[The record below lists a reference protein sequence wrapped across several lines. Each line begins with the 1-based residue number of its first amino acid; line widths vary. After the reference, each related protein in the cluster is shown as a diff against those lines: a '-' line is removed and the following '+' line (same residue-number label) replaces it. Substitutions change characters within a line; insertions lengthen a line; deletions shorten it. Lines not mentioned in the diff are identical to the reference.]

1 MSDAA
6 RDAGGRRM
14 LVGLLADSH
23 LMPLESLPAK
33 TSEHARAA
41 GFSQVLIY
49 LGDLQRRVLRLLTG
63 KGLDAGQEPGGED
76 AELKVE
82 GTPAGLAYQLGQIV
96 RGDPAGPG
104 RGRRMAGQWWVPLLN
119 GAERLG
125 VLRVTTEM
133 DDERAMEDM
142 SRLASL
148 VALIVHS
155 KHGSS
160 DSFARLTRSG
170 PMNIAAE
177 MQWHLMQPH
186 SYADGRVVI
195 SASMEPAYQTSGDAF
210 DYSTAGDV
218 VHLAIFDAMGHDT
231 AAGLSANLA
240 MATCRNSRRQGA
252 GLVEITERI
261 EEALIEQYG
270 RQRYVTGIQAD
281 LDTTTGVLSW
291 VNRGH
296 HPPILI
302 RGNHGHTVLSS
313 RPAHPM
319 GTGLGLEATV
329 YQERLEPGDRIVLYT
344 DGITEART
352 AGGTE
357 FGLERFTGFILRHH
371 ADGLPVPETL
381 RRLTRAVLDH
391 HAGRLHDDATI
402 LLCEWLGP
410 AESTTQA
417 ADLVGINALQPLR
430 TASGPASD
438 QGHGQE
444 RPLPS
449 ASAAEPVPPDP
460 M

>member
-1 MSDAA
+1 
-6 RDAGGRRM
+6 M
-14 LVGLLADSH
+14 LAGLLDASH
-23 LMPLESLPAK
+23 LMPLELLPEQAA
-33 TSEHARAA
+33 EHARAA

-49 LGDLQRRVLRLLTG
+49 LGDLQRRWLRLLTG
-63 KGLDAGQEPGGED
+63 KGLDAGQGAGGEEG
-76 AELKVE
+76 ELSMD
-82 GTPAGLAYQLGQIV
+82 GTLAGRACQFGRIV
-96 RGDPAGPG
+96 PGPPVAPGPG
-104 RGRRMAGQWWVPLLN
+104 NAGARHWWVPLLN

-125 VLRVTTEM
+125 VLRVTTAV
-133 DDERAMEDM
+133 DDERAQEDM

-155 KHGSS
+155 KHSSS
-160 DSFARLTRSG
+160 DSFARLTRTG

-177 MQWHLMQPH
+177 MQWHLMPPH

-240 MATCRNSRRQGA
+240 MATCRNTRRQGA
-252 GLVEITERI
+252 DLVEITERI

-270 RQRYVTGIQAD
+270 YRRYVTGIQAD
-281 LDTTTGVLSW
+281 LDTSTGVLSW

-302 RGNHGHTVLSS
+302 RGNRGHTTLSC

-319 GTGLGLEATV
+319 GTGLGLKVTV
-329 YQERLEPGDRIVLYT
+329 CQEQLQPGDRIVLYT

-357 FGLERFTGFILRHH
+357 FGLEHFTDFILRHH

-391 HAGRLHDDATI
+391 HDGRLQDDATI

-410 AESTTQA
+410 ASEATVQA
-417 ADLVGINALQPLR
+417 ADHIGIPTPRSSR
-430 TASGPASD
+430 TGRGSGP
-438 QGHGQE
+438 QPVHG
-444 RPLPS
+444 
-449 ASAAEPVPPDP
+449 
-460 M
+460 

>member
-1 MSDAA
+1 
-6 RDAGGRRM
+6 M
-14 LVGLLADSH
+14 LTGLLAASH
-23 LMPLESLPAK
+23 LMPLESLPAN
-33 TSEHARAA
+33 TAEHARAA

-63 KGLDAGQEPGGED
+63 KGLDAGQETGGED
-76 AELKVE
+76 AELRME
-82 GTPAGLAYQLGQIV
+82 GTLAGRAYQLGHIV
-96 RGDPAGPG
+96 PGDPARPGPG
-104 RGRRMAGQWWVPLLN
+104 RGRTVAGQWWVPLLN

-125 VLRVTTEM
+125 VLRVTAEM
-133 DDERAMEDM
+133 DDERAREDM

-240 MATCRNSRRQGA
+240 MATCRNSRRHGA

-270 RQRYVTGIQAD
+270 QQRYVTGIQAD
-281 LDTTTGVLSW
+281 LDTSTGVLSW

-302 RGNHGHTVLSS
+302 RGNRGHTVLSS

-319 GTGLGLEATV
+319 GTGLGLKATV
-329 YQERLEPGDRIVLYT
+329 CRERLEPGDRIVLYT

-352 AGGTE
+352 AGGAE
-357 FGLERFTGFILRHH
+357 FGLERFTDFILRHQ

-381 RRLTRAVLDH
+381 RRLTRAVLRH
-391 HAGRLHDDATI
+391 HDGRLRDDATI

-410 AESTTQA
+410 AASTAKA
-417 ADLVGINALQPLR
+417 ADLVGIHTPQPLQ
-430 TASGPASD
+430 PASD
-438 QGHGQE
+438 PYHGQK
-444 RPLPS
+444 RAP
-449 ASAAEPVPPDP
+449 
-460 M
+460 

>member
-1 MSDAA
+1 MVSDAD

-14 LVGLLADSH
+14 LAGLLAASH
-23 LMPLESLPAK
+23 LMPLELLPAR
-33 TSEHARAA
+33 TAEHAQAA

-49 LGDLQRRVLRLLTG
+49 LGDLQCRVLRLLTG
-63 KGLDAGQEPGGED
+63 KGPDAGQETGGED
-76 AELKVE
+76 AELKME
-82 GTPAGLAYQLGQIV
+82 GTPAGRAYQLGHV
-96 RGDPAGPG
+96 VPDDPAGPG
-104 RGRRMAGQWWVPLLN
+104 RTVAGRWWVPLLN

-125 VLRVTTEM
+125 VLRITTET
-133 DDERAMEDM
+133 DDERSREDM

-155 KHGSS
+155 KHSSS

-240 MATCRNSRRQGA
+240 MATCRNTRRQGA

-270 RQRYVTGIQAD
+270 QQRYVTGIQAD
-281 LDTTTGVLSW
+281 LDTSTGVLSW

-302 RGNHGHTVLSS
+302 RGNRGHTVLSC

-319 GTGLGLEATV
+319 GTGLGLKAAVCRE
-329 YQERLEPGDRIVLYT
+329 QLEPGDRIVLYT

-352 AGGTE
+352 AGGAE
-357 FGLERFTGFILRHH
+357 FGLERFTDFILRHH
-371 ADGLPVPETL
+371 ADGLSVPETL

-391 HAGRLHDDATI
+391 HDGRLHDDATI

-410 AESTTQA
+410 AESTAQA
-417 ADLVGINALQPLR
+417 ADRVGIHTPRPLQPDSNPEHAR
-430 TASGPASD
+430 GRA
-438 QGHGQE
+438 
-444 RPLPS
+444 R
-449 ASAAEPVPPDP
+449 
-460 M
+460 

>member
-1 MSDAA
+1 MVSDVD

-14 LVGLLADSH
+14 LAGLLAASH
-23 LMPLESLPAK
+23 LTPLELLPAR
-33 TSEHARAA
+33 TAEHAQAA

-63 KGLDAGQEPGGED
+63 RGLDAGREAGGED

-82 GTPAGLAYQLGQIV
+82 GTLAGRAYQLGQLV
-96 RGDPAGPG
+96 PGGRAEPG
-104 RGRRMAGQWWVPLLN
+104 RGRTAARHWWVPLLN

-125 VLRVTTEM
+125 VLRVTTGR
-133 DDERAMEDM
+133 DDERAREDM
-142 SRLASL
+142 GSLASL

-160 DSFARLTRSG
+160 DSFTRLTRSR

-177 MQWHLMQPH
+177 MQVRLMQPH

-195 SASMEPAYQTSGDAF
+195 SASMEPAYQSSGDAF

-240 MATCRNSRRQGA
+240 MATCRNTRRRGA

-281 LDTTTGVLSW
+281 LDTSTGVLSW

-302 RGNHGHTVLSS
+302 RGNHSHTVLSS

-319 GTGLGLEATV
+319 GTGLGLKATV
-329 YQERLEPGDRIVLYT
+329 CRERLEPGDRIVLYT
-344 DGITEART
+344 DGIIESRT

-357 FGLERFTGFILRHH
+357 FGLERFTDFILRHQ

-391 HAGRLHDDATI
+391 HDGRLHDDATI
-402 LLCEWLGP
+402 LVCEWLGP
-410 AESTTQA
+410 AESPAQA
-417 ADLVGINALQPLR
+417 ADLVGIHPPRPLQSVPD
-430 TASGPASD
+430 PE
-438 QGHGQE
+438 QGHG
-444 RPLPS
+444 RAL
-449 ASAAEPVPPDP
+449 
-460 M
+460 

>member
-1 MSDAA
+1 MVSDAD

-14 LVGLLADSH
+14 LAGLLAASH

-33 TSEHARAA
+33 TAEYARAA

-49 LGDLQRRVLRLLTG
+49 LGDLQRNVLRLLTG
-63 KGLDAGQEPGGED
+63 KGLDAGQETGGED
-76 AELKVE
+76 AELKME
-82 GTPAGLAYQLGQIV
+82 GTLAGRAYQLGQIV
-96 RGDPAGPG
+96 PGGPAGPRPG
-104 RGRRMAGQWWVPLLN
+104 QEMAGQWWIPLLN

-125 VLRVTTEM
+125 VLRVTTEV

-160 DSFARLTRSG
+160 DSFARLTRSR

-270 RQRYVTGIQAD
+270 QQRYVTGIQAD
-281 LDTTTGVLSW
+281 LDTSTGVLSW

-302 RGNHGHTVLSS
+302 RGNRRHTVLSCQ
-313 RPAHPM
+313 PAHPM
-319 GTGLGLEATV
+319 GTGLGLKATV
-329 YQERLEPGDRIVLYT
+329 CREHLEPGDRIVLYT

-357 FGLERFTGFILRHH
+357 FGLRRFTDFILRHH
-371 ADGLPVPETL
+371 ADGLSVPETL
-381 RRLTRAVLDH
+381 RRLTCAVLEH
-391 HAGRLHDDATI
+391 HDGHLHDDATI

-410 AESTTQA
+410 AGSTAQA
-417 ADLVGINALQPLR
+417 ADLVGVHTPR
-430 TASGPASD
+430 SPRPVPGPER
-438 QGHGQE
+438 GQE
-444 RPLPS
+444 RDL
-449 ASAAEPVPPDP
+449 
-460 M
+460 

>member
-1 MSDAA
+1 MSVSDAE

-14 LVGLLADSH
+14 LGGLLAASH
-23 LMPLESLPAK
+23 LMPLELLPGK
-33 TSEHARAA
+33 TAEHARAA
-41 GFSQVLIY
+41 GFSEVRIY

-63 KGLDAGQEPGGED
+63 LGPDAGGGADGED
-76 AELKVE
+76 GELAME
-82 GTPAGLAYQLGQIV
+82 GSLAGRAYQLGRILPGV
-96 RGDPAGPG
+96 PAEPGPG
-104 RGRRMAGQWWVPLLN
+104 RPAGAEGRQWWVPLLH

-125 VLRVTTEM
+125 VLRVTTALE
-133 DDERAMEDM
+133 DARAEEDM
-142 SRLASL
+142 SHLASL

-155 KHGSS
+155 KQTSS
-160 DSFARLTRSG
+160 DSFARLTRSA

-177 MQWHLMQPH
+177 MQWHLMPPR

-195 SASMEPAYQTSGDAF
+195 SASMEPAYQVSGDAF

-261 EEALIEQYG
+261 EAALVEQYG
-270 RQRYVTGIQAD
+270 HSRYVTGIQAD
-281 LDTTTGVLSW
+281 LDASTGVLSW

-302 RGNHGHTVLSS
+302 RGDGGPTHLSC

-319 GTGLGLEATV
+319 GTGLGLKATV
-329 YQERLEPGDRIVLYT
+329 CREQLAPGDRIVLYT

-352 AGGTE
+352 SGGTE
-357 FGLERFTGFILRHH
+357 FGLERFTDFILRQH

-391 HAGRLHDDATI
+391 HDGRLQDDATI

-410 AESTTQA
+410 RAEPTAQA
-417 ADLVGINALQPLR
+417 AGLVGIPGSQTPQHF
-430 TASGPASD
+430 PA
-438 QGHGQE
+438 
-444 RPLPS
+444 
-449 ASAAEPVPPDP
+449 
-460 M
+460 

>member
-1 MSDAA
+1 MRDAE
-6 RDAGGRRM
+6 RDAGGRR
-14 LVGLLADSH
+14 LLAGLLADSH
-23 LMPLESLPAK
+23 VMPLELLPAK
-33 TSEHARAA
+33 TAEHARAA

-63 KGLDAGQEPGGED
+63 GGPDAGQGAGDED
-76 AELKVE
+76 AELSVE
-82 GTPAGLAYQLGQIV
+82 GTLAGRAYQLGHIV
-96 RGDPAGPG
+96 QGTPAQPGPG
-104 RGRRMAGQWWVPLLN
+104 NAVARRWWVPLLN

-125 VLRVTTEM
+125 VLRVTSET
-133 DDERAMEDM
+133 DDERAREDM
-142 SRLASL
+142 GHLASL

-155 KHGSS
+155 KHSSS
-160 DSFARLTRSG
+160 DSFARLTRSS

-210 DYSTAGDV
+210 DYSTSGDV

-240 MATCRNSRRQGA
+240 MATCRNTRRQGA

-270 RQRYVTGIQAD
+270 QQRYVTGIQAD
-281 LDTTTGVLSW
+281 LDTSTGVLSW

-296 HPPILI
+296 HPPLLI
-302 RGNHGHTVLSS
+302 RGNRGHTVLSS

-319 GTGLGLEATV
+319 GTGLGLKATV
-329 YQERLEPGDRIVLYT
+329 CRERLEPGDRIVLYT

-357 FGLERFTGFILRHH
+357 FGLERFTDFILRHH

-391 HAGRLHDDATI
+391 HDGRLHDDATI

-410 AESTTQA
+410 AEATAQA
-417 ADLVGINALQPLR
+417 ADLVGIRTPQP
-430 TASGPASD
+430 S
-438 QGHGQE
+438 QGAADPEHGQE
-444 RPLPS
+444 RAL
-449 ASAAEPVPPDP
+449 
-460 M
+460 